1 MEEDRKMSAKEIRQ
15 QVFAKK
21 QEREQNGMKKIAL
34 TKKQKNTAYWV
45 GVMLLGVV
53 LGSVGGLLGIIAAVV
68 ITNMIIGNFFE

>member
-21 QEREQNGMKKIAL
+21 QEREQNGMKKITL

-45 GVMLLGVV
+45 SVMLLGVV

>member
-21 QEREQNGMKKIAL
+21 QEKEQNSMKKIAL

-45 GVMLLGVV
+45 SVMLLGVV